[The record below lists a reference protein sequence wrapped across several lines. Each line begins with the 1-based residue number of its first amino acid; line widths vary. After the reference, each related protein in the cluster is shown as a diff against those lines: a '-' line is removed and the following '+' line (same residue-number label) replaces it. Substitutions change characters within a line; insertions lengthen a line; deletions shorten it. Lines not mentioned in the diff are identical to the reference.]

1 MSAISEFMNNHMSV
15 PLLIAFGITVFL
27 GPRVIPILH
36 KLKFGQTVRDDGPES
51 HKAKSGTP
59 TMGGLMF
66 LAGVLVASAFYCKS
80 FEKTVPVLLLTLG
93 FGAVGFL
100 DDYIK
105 VVKKRSLGLRA
116 WQKMSLQL
124 FITALFAIYIN
135 RFLGLSLAMKIPF
148 WPDHYLDFA
157 RINIGNFNLGFM
169 NIVLLFVVVIGTDT
183 GSNFTDGVDGLASS
197 VTAVM
202 AVFFAI
208 ASYIYG
214 GGVTPVSMA
223 FLGGLIGFL
232 VFNAHPAKVFMGDTG
247 ALALGGFVAAVAYI
261 MQLQLFLIFV
271 AVIYL
276 MEVLSVMIQVS
287 YFKLTHGKRVF
298 RMAPIHHHFE
308 LGGWSE
314 TKVVAVFTIIT
325 AIACIISFDG
335 LW

>member
-1 MSAISEFMNNHMSV
+1 MSAISDFFNSHMSI
-15 PLLIAFGITVFL
+15 PLIIAFAITVFL
-27 GPRVIPILH
+27 GPIVIPFLH
-36 KLKFGQTVRDDGPES
+36 RLKFGQTVRDEGPES

-66 LAGVLVASAFYCKS
+66 LSGVLVASAIYCGS

-93 FGAVGFL
+93 FGIVGFL

-105 VVKKRSLGLRA
+105 VVKKRSLGLKA

-124 FITALFAIYIN
+124 IITALFAVYITK
-135 RFLGLSLAMKIPF
+135 FLGLGLGMKIPF
-148 WPDHYLDFA
+148 MPDHYLDFA
-157 RINIGNFNLGFM
+157 NYSIGGLNLGFI
-169 NIVLLFVVVIGTDT
+169 NIILLFFVVIGTDT

-202 AVFFAI
+202 AAFFAI
-208 ASYIYG
+208 ASFIYE

-261 MQLQLFLIFV
+261 MQLQLFLVII
-271 AVIYL
+271 AVIYVI
-276 MEVLSVMIQVS
+276 EVLSVMIQVS
-287 YFKLTHGKRVF
+287 YFKMTHGKRVF

-314 TKVVAVFTIIT
+314 TKVVAVFTVVTVIAC
-325 AIACIISFDG
+325 AIAFDG